1 MVINITPLRLVDIPA
16 IASLTVLAPLLSL
29 LKSKNAGMLILL
41 GFASFM
47 ASLEL
52 FVVIMLLSISLQGP
66 LLSVKLVEFVRRRPA
81 LMKVIKW
88 ALLNV

>member
-1 MVINITPLRLVDIPA
+1 MVIIITPLGLVDIPA
-16 IASLTVLAPLLSL
+16 IASLTVIAPRLSL

-52 FVVIMLLSISLQGP
+52 FVVIMLLSISLHGP
-66 LLSVKLVEFVRRRPA
+66 LLSVKLVEFVRRLPA